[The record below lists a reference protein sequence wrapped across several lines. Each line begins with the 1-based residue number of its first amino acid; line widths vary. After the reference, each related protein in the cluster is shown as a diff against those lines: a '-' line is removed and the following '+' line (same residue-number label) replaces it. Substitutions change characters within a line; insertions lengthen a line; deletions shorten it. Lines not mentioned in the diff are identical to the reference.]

1 MTTLELG
8 KLYTCQKHLLIYPT
22 INAARGGLRA
32 EIAVAEAHVAVDPAA
47 ACAVAANYWS
57 RQLNCQITL
66 SEPNE
71 VFMVVDQKQIN
82 DKVFYKILLREKLGW
97 FIWKEWLG
105 IHAINN

>member
-22 INAARGGLRA
+22 INAARGV
-32 EIAVAEAHVAVDPAA
+32 VAELARRRVELDAVDPAA
-47 ACAVAANYWS
+47 YATNYWS
-57 RQLNCQITL
+57 RQLNCQIIL